1 MRQSAYSIYLII
13 AGVAAFCFSVTFT
26 TSAIYRFEAAGLN
39 PLQLIF
45 VGTTLELAVFL
56 FEIPTGIVADVYS
69 RRLSALIGFALI
81 GCGFLVEGA
90 WPLFATILLAQV
102 IWGVGYTFTSGA
114 LDAWLA
120 DEIGEA
126 RLAGALLRGAQF
138 GQAGSFAGIFVGVW
152 LASFRLSLPYLVG
165 GSGLLVLALYLLIA
179 MPETAFTQV
188 AAEER
193 QTLAGLSTTLRQGM
207 SVIRNSP
214 MLQTMLAVA
223 LFYGLSSEG
232 IDRLW
237 EAHLLENFDLP
248 GLGALEPIYWFGI
261 VNGCVMLLTIGSTE
275 LLRRRADSL
284 DGRRLALLLAA
295 MTSVLIG
302 GLLIFGL
309 APVFGIAIGA
319 YVTLAVVR
327 STMSPLLATWYNRGI
342 PSPVRATVL
351 STIGQMDAI
360 GQVVGGPPLGAFATR
375 FGLRA
380 MFALIALLLT
390 PVLALYARAI
400 SLTERRGKVD

>member
-1 MRQSAYSIYLII
+1 MRQSANSIYLII

-39 PLQLIF
+39 PLQLIL

-126 RLAGALLRGAQF
+126 RLAAALLRGAQF
-138 GQAGSFAGIFVGVW
+138 GQAGSFVGIFVGVW

-165 GSGLLVLALYLLIA
+165 GSGLLLLALYLLIA
-179 MPETAFTQV
+179 MPETAFTPV
-188 AAEER
+188 AAAER
-193 QTLAGLSTTLRQGM
+193 QTLTGLSTTLRQGM

-223 LFYGLSSEG
+223 LFYGFSSEG

-237 EAHLLENFDLP
+237 EAHLLANFTLP
-248 GLGALEPIYWFGI
+248 GLDRLDPIYWFGI
-261 VNGCVMLLTIGSTE
+261 LNGSVMLLTIGSTE
-275 LLRRRADSL
+275 IVRRRAESL

-295 MTSVLIG
+295 MTAGLIG

-309 APVFGIAIGA
+309 APAFGVAIGA
-319 YVTLAVVR
+319 YVMLAVVR
-327 STMSPLLATWYNRGI
+327 GTMSPLLATWYNRGI

-375 FGLRA
+375 FGLSA

-390 PVLALYARAI
+390 PVLALYVRAI
-400 SLTERRGKVD
+400 SLAERRGRVD

>member
-1 MRQSAYSIYLII
+1 M
-13 AGVAAFCFSVTFT
+13 
-26 TSAIYRFEAAGLN
+26 
-39 PLQLIF
+39 
-45 VGTTLELAVFL
+45 
-56 FEIPTGIVADVYS
+56 
-69 RRLSALIGFALI
+69 
-81 GCGFLVEGA
+81 
-90 WPLFATILLAQV
+90 
-102 IWGVGYTFTSGA
+102 
-114 LDAWLA
+114 
-120 DEIGEA
+120 
-126 RLAGALLRGAQF
+126 
-138 GQAGSFAGIFVGVW
+138 
-152 LASFRLSLPYLVG
+152 G
-165 GSGLLVLALYLLIA
+165 GSGLLLLALYLLIA
-179 MPETAFTQV
+179 MPETAFTPV

-193 QTLAGLSTTLRQGM
+193 LTLAGMSTTLRQGM
-207 SVIRNSP
+207 GVIRNSP
-214 MLQTMLAVA
+214 MLQTMLVVA

-261 VNGCVMLLTIGSTE
+261 LNGCVMLLTIGSTE

-309 APVFGIAIGA
+309 APAFGIAIGA
-319 YVTLAVVR
+319 YVILALVR
-327 STMSPLLATWYNRGI
+327 NTMSPLLATWYNRGI

-351 STIGQMDAI
+351 STIGQMDAV
-360 GQVVGGPPLGAFATR
+360 GQVVGGPPMGAFATR

-380 MFALIALLLT
+380 MFVLIALLLA

-400 SLTERRGKVD
+400 SLTKRRGKVD